1 MLILN
6 NFLRYIIMA
15 RKTKNGRRPQKLY
28 RMKGCSKTMRKK
40 QSGGENGSGDVYL
53 AYPANNVHF
62 LSNSNL
68 AYTGK
73 GGACGLNAP
82 PMSTIPT
89 NTNAADRAMPNTGPP
104 ANGFN
109 FLNPT
114 QPLRGG
120 GCSSCERPLMSG
132 GCGEMCSM
140 KGGKR
145 KMKTR
150 ARTRAIAMARGRAR
164 ANTGGCGPACALPFL
179 GGGKKRQQGGN
190 PGIPYPDGL
199 VGSPWTPSISGWPG
213 VDGVQGDR
221 NYLSL
226 NTYNND
232 ISRQMVDVGPNPPFV
247 VGGGKRAR
255 GRTQKQRGGTMS
267 NFLTQDLVNLGR
279 QVQFGVGSAY
289 NALSGYSAP
298 VNPLPWKD
306 QYKQV

>member
-1 MLILN
+1 
-6 NFLRYIIMA
+6 MA
-15 RKTKNGRRPQKLY
+15 
-28 RMKGCSKTMRKK
+28 
-40 QSGGENGSGDVYL
+40 D
-53 AYPANNVHF
+53 
-62 LSNSNL
+62 
-68 AYTGK
+68 
-73 GGACGLNAP
+73 
-82 PMSTIPT
+82 
-89 NTNAADRAMPNTGPP
+89 
-104 ANGFN
+104 
-109 FLNPT
+109 
-114 QPLRGG
+114 
-120 GCSSCERPLMSG
+120 
-132 GCGEMCSM
+132 
-140 KGGKR
+140 
-145 KMKTR
+145 
-150 ARTRAIAMARGRAR
+150 
-164 ANTGGCGPACALPFL
+164 TGGCGPACALPFL
-179 GGGKKRQQGGN
+179 SGGKKRQQGGN

-199 VGSPWTPSISGWPG
+199 VGSPWTPAISGWPG
-213 VDGVQGDR
+213 VDGIQGDR